1 MYLGAP
7 WCPLT
12 WIKENCSV
20 FEKEVTTVH
29 SAWVQKKGQ
38 TWWCIVPEVS
48 SRRSLLAGARES
60 NLSREWEKKPRL
72 VFVLDLNQTLA
83 IHLDQQPTV
92 LTHLLKAYL
101 FHIYRYFFCDQR
113 HKSKHVFQIYIVT
126 HRLELNLN
134 PVNAFRQIE
143 FWLKLC
149 DTDFIPHWYL
159 SHLLL
164 IPGQWSYPL
173 FSVHEAASHSYERG
187 ARESRGGL
195 ITVYHGC
202 CLNFT

>member
-83 IHLDQQPTV
+83 IHSDQQPTV

-101 FHIYRYFFCDQR
+101 FHIYRYFFVIKDTNQNMY
-113 HKSKHVFQIYIVT
+113 SKFTSWHIGWSWIWIQ
-126 HRLELNLN
+126 
-134 PVNAFRQIE
+134 
-143 FWLKLC
+143 
-149 DTDFIPHWYL
+149 
-159 SHLLL
+159 SMLLDRSSFD
-164 IPGQWSYPL
+164 WSY
-173 FSVHEAASHSYERG
+173 VT
-187 ARESRGGL
+187 L
-195 ITVYHGC
+195 ILSLIGIFLTCY
-202 CLNFT
+202 